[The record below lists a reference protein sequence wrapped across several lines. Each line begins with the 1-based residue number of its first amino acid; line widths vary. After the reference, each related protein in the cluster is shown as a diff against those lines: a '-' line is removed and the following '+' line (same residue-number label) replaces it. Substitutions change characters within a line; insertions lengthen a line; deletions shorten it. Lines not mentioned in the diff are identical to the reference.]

1 MRIMTLSVYWGTYMK
16 IEEIVKI
23 LGATVH
29 HIPDSYD
36 KAITR
41 AGASDLLSDVLAYIS
56 EDILFITGL
65 VNQQVI
71 RTAALMDITAIVFT
85 RGKEPTEEM
94 IEEAIKNNI
103 VILSTPLKTFTT
115 SGVLYRAGLRGIES

>member
-1 MRIMTLSVYWGTYMK
+1 MTISVYWGTYMK

-115 SGVLYRAGLRGIES
+115 SGLLYQAGLRGIES

>member
-1 MRIMTLSVYWGTYMK
+1 MYMK
-16 IEEIVKI
+16 IEEIGK
-23 LGATVH
+23 LLRATTH
-29 HIPDSYD
+29 HIPVGYELDIY
-36 KAITR
+36 R

-65 VNQQVI
+65 VNLQVI

-94 IEEAIKNNI
+94 IKEAKKSNI

-115 SGVLYRAGLRGIES
+115 CGLLYQVGLRGIESKSTD